1 METNELHNIILEQ
14 LRSKQPLWSNW
25 MIGEKIGSGAYSS
38 VYKIT
43 AERSGRVDTAAMKVE
58 PIVPSENAMRDEERK
73 KRSIELKRELVIN
86 ESNIMHKLKHCPNIV
101 AYEDE
106 SFFDLVIDGKV
117 EGCYFCLRMEYL
129 SCLGDLLKRRMFRA
143 AHHVLSRHGIIRFI
157 IHISRNRRIRQD
169 ASQEG
174 GKTAK
179 YRKPYVPVM
188 ARDFFQFRLFR
199 LFFRTL

>member
-129 SCLGDLLKRRMFRA
+129 SCLGDLLKQKGAFYHSKLIYAMA
-143 AHHVLSRHGIIRFI
+143 LGNNNA
-157 IHISRNRRIRQD
+157 RIRNPRTD
-169 ASQEG
+169 SDWLG
-174 GKTAK
+174 NGVHTYLCRHK
-179 YRKPYVPVM
+179 
-188 ARDFFQFRLFR
+188 RLPCPR
-199 LFFRTL
+199 SIQS